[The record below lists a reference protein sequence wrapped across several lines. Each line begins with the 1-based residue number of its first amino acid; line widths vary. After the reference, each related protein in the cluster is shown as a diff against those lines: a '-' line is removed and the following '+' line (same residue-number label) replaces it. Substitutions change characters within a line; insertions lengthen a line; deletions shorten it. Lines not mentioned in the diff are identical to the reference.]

1 MGLIKVPYNLLK
13 GKLGRRACLYYL
25 LAKLAV
31 PADYVLSAILSR
43 VSQSNHRQICEPIF
57 IIGLPRSGSTV
68 LYQYL
73 SCVLNVTYTNTIWSI
88 FPRSTPFIK
97 SILTSTPPSEFRSFY
112 GIGAYLNSINEGK
125 NLFNQWFSKSH
136 RDPNTIFDHDRV
148 RHLKAYFERVCQQ
161 SGRSWLIKDV
171 RNCTRLQALSRIFPH
186 ARYIWLRRSPVQVA
200 QSILIGRKTLKGS
213 LEANWTIVPEAWN
226 VLSKLPYSEQIA
238 QQVFHL
244 ELQVERDLCTV
255 PDSNVIEIDYS
266 EFCANPFETAKSIRH
281 KFPDLSFRQNIPK
294 AILHKTFQASNMKR
308 IAPEIYNRLESELQR
323 LSEASDAEV
332 VLHNNLLFA

>member
-1 MGLIKVPYNLLK
+1 M
-13 GKLGRRACLYYL
+13 
-25 LAKLAV
+25 
-31 PADYVLSAILSR
+31 
-43 VSQSNHRQICEPIF
+43 
-57 IIGLPRSGSTV
+57 
-68 LYQYL
+68 
-73 SCVLNVTYTNTIWSI
+73 
-88 FPRSTPFIK
+88 
-97 SILTSTPPSEFRSFY
+97 
-112 GIGAYLNSINEGK
+112 
-125 NLFNQWFSKSH
+125 
-136 RDPNTIFDHDRV
+136 
-148 RHLKAYFERVCQQ
+148 
-161 SGRSWLIKDV
+161 
-171 RNCTRLQALSRIFPH
+171 
-186 ARYIWLRRSPVQVA
+186 QVA